1 MADKQPAPQAPAG
14 LQPIPAL
21 GGSVEEAQTALLSL
35 LEPEEEKPKKAE
47 EATPTE
53 DVESTEETQDESLEE
68 EPAEEEE
75 AEPEEEEA
83 EEESEEPEEEEQPKE
98 ELYTVRVDGE
108 DVEVTLDELSKGYSR
123 QQDYTK
129 KTQEIAE
136 YRRHFE
142 DAVQQYDQEIAETQT
157 TRQQYVNA
165 LSQMVQ
171 MEYAGLQQFDN
182 IDWERLKV
190 EDQDQYLLK
199 RDEYRD
205 VQGRMQ
211 QTQAQLQQEQATQ
224 QQDYEATVQRTLQ
237 EEYGKLVNILPQ
249 WENQKFRRKVSNELR
264 DFALSKGFSNEEVA
278 QLVDHRSI
286 LILLEAKA
294 FEEGQATK
302 KEVKAKKLKNKTKV
316 IRSGTPRAKESVD
329 KAKRA
334 SQMKR
339 LRGTGHIDDAS
350 ALLEDF
356 IDI

>member
-1 MADKQPAPQAPAG
+1 MADKQPATQVPAG

-21 GGSVEEAQTALLSL
+21 GGSVEEAQEALLSL
-35 LEPEEEKPKKAE
+35 LEPEEEKPQAE

-75 AEPEEEEA
+75 AESEEKEA
-83 EEESEEPEEEEQPKE
+83 EEESEEPEEEEQPEE

-136 YRRHFE
+136 YRKHYE
-142 DAVQQYDQEIAETQT
+142 NAIDQYGHEIAEIQAN
-157 TRQQYVNA
+157 REQYVNA
-165 LSQMVQ
+165 LANMVQ
-171 MEYAGLQQFDN
+171 MEYGELQKYQN
-182 IDWERLKV
+182 VDWDRLKE

-199 RDEYRD
+199 RDEYRE
-205 VQGRMQ
+205 VENRMQ
-211 QTQAQLQQEQATQ
+211 QTQAHIQEETAKQQQEYQANFQ
-224 QQDYEATVQRTLQ
+224 HTLQ

-249 WENQKFRRKVSNELR
+249 WENKQFRSKVSSELR
-264 DFALSKGFSNEEVA
+264 DFAKSKGFSNDEIA

-302 KEVKAKKLKNKTKV
+302 KEVKAKKLKNKPKV
-316 IRSGTPRAKESVD
+316 IRTGKPRGKEATD
-329 KAKRA
+329 KAKRTA
-334 SQMKR
+334 QMKR
-339 LRGTGHIDDAS
+339 LRGTGHLDDAS

>member
-1 MADKQPAPQAPAG
+1 MADTQTAPQAPAG

-21 GGSVEEAQTALLSL
+21 GGSVTEAQEALLSL
-35 LEPEEEKPKKAE
+35 LEPEEETPETEK
-47 EATPTE
+47 ATPTE
-53 DVESTEETQDESLEE
+53 DVESTEETQDESLDE

-136 YRRHFE
+136 YRKHYE
-142 DAVQQYDQEIAETQT
+142 YAIEQYGNEIAEIQAN
-157 TRQQYVNA
+157 RQQYVDA
-165 LSQMVQ
+165 LANMVQ
-171 MEYAGLQQFDN
+171 MEYGELQRYQN
-182 IDWERLKV
+182 VDWERLKE

-205 VQGRMQ
+205 VENRMQ
-211 QTQAQLQQEQATQ
+211 QTQAHIQEETAKQQQEYQANFQ
-224 QQDYEATVQRTLQ
+224 HNLQ

-249 WENQKFRRKVSNELR
+249 WENQKFRSKVSNELR
-264 DFALSKGFSNEEVA
+264 SFAQSKGFSNEEIA

-302 KEVKAKKLKNKTKV
+302 KEVKAKKLKNKPKV
-316 IRSGTPRAKESVD
+316 VRTGSPRSKESTD
-329 KAKRA
+329 KVTRTK
-334 SQMKR
+334 QMKR